1 MPLTIARRQLIQSGL
16 AAAAMAAR
24 PGIAR
29 AATPG
34 DVIVIGAG
42 MAGLAAARTLA
53 TKGHKVTVLEARDRI
68 GGRVHTSRLW
78 ADTPMDLGASWIH
91 GITGNPLSR
100 LADQAGARRLP
111 TASANTVLVQPGGS
125 APGNAFDALVTKAE
139 NLVTGARARANVMN
153 TDVSLEAAVVACTKG
168 VLPTGQARVALDY
181 YVNSIIEQEYAASW
195 DQLSAWNYD
204 DDGGF
209 GGTDVFFPQGYDQL
223 ATYVARGLDVR
234 TGSIVT
240 HVRYGA
246 GGVTVTTST
255 ATYTA
260 ARAIVTLPL
269 GVLQSGGVVFDPPLP
284 ADKQAAIAG
293 LGMGLLNKC
302 YLRFPA
308 AFWPGKIDWIE
319 YLTSNKGVWAE
330 WISFLHG
337 PNLPILVGFN
347 AGRPAHAIE
356 ALSDADTVAGAMGAL
371 RDMFGSSIPDPTGY
385 QITRWA
391 RDPYALGSY
400 SFEPVGASA
409 ATRVTLAKPAGKSLF
424 FAGEATHAQYPAT
437 VHGAYLSGVRA
448 AAQAAA

>member
-1 MPLTIARRQLIQSGL
+1 ML
-16 AAAAMAAR
+16 AY
-24 PGIAR
+24 
-29 AATPG
+29 
-34 DVIVIGAG
+34 
-42 MAGLAAARTLA
+42 
-53 TKGHKVTVLEARDRI
+53 
-68 GGRVHTSRLW
+68 
-78 ADTPMDLGASWIH
+78 
-91 GITGNPLSR
+91 
-100 LADQAGARRLP
+100 
-111 TASANTVLVQPGGS
+111 
-125 APGNAFDALVTKAE
+125 
-139 NLVTGARARANVMN
+139 
-153 TDVSLEAAVVACTKG
+153 TKG

-223 ATYVARGLDVR
+223 VNYVGRGLDVR
-234 TGSIVT
+234 TGNTVT
-240 HVRYGA
+240 RVQYGA
-246 GGVTVTTST
+246 GGVTVTTS
-255 ATYTA
+255 AGSFTA

-269 GVLQSGGVVFDPPLP
+269 GLLQSGGVIFDPPLP
-284 ADKQAAIAG
+284 AYKQAAIAG

-302 YLRFPA
+302 YLRFPV
-308 AFWPGKIDWIE
+308 AFWPRKIDWIE
-319 YLTSNKGVWAE
+319 CLTLNKGVWAE
-330 WISFLHG
+330 WVSFLHG
-337 PNLPILVGFN
+337 PNLPIRVGFS
-347 AGRPAHAIE
+347 AGHPAHAIE

-391 RDPYALGSY
+391 QDPYALGSY

-424 FAGEATHAQYPAT
+424 FAGEATHAQYSAT